1 MLKVIL
7 LAMFTMFWLGFLREE
22 ALQNGVALRGVVVCV
37 AAVCMFIATSWR
49 RGALM
54 GKMPFFLRC

>member
-1 MLKVIL
+1 MLKVVL
-7 LAMFTMFWLGFLREE
+7 LAMFTMFWLSFLREE
-22 ALQNGVALRGVVVCV
+22 ALQNSVALRGVVVCCSGLYV
-37 AAVCMFIATSWR
+37 HCHLWR